1 MALWKFSNLNK
12 YGNIRSRIIYK
23 PDGEAFGFNPKGLG
37 SFVNVQMFRY
47 EYKHEIIPPSLF
59 VDQEGQKYIVPTWQ
73 KVDSNTTLK
82 DIEWIKPKPKKEKR
96 SKTVTKTHI
105 SGSGL
110 GEYITKY
117 YPESGKYHCSC
128 PGYWRSR
135 GNCKHVK
142 EMKLNNN

>member
-23 PDGEAFGFNPKGLG
+23 PDGEAFGFNPKGFG
-37 SFVNVQMFRY
+37 SFVNVQMFKY

-59 VDQEGQKYIVPTWQ
+59 IDQEGQKYIVPTWQ

-82 DIEWIKPKPKKEKR
+82 DIEWVKPKPKKQR
-96 SKTVTKTHI
+96 AKTVIETHI

-110 GEYITKY
+110 GEYTTKY

-128 PGYWRSR
+128 PGYWRSK

-142 EMKLNNN
+142 GMKLNKNL